1 MKIGLEL
8 SHCCPLKGPP
18 SAMAYHEL
26 PKPSM
31 FVGYIMLYPIVLMV
45 KIFVTKGYEQQ
56 NMGYNMV
63 KETKMMQ

>member
-1 MKIGLEL
+1 
-8 SHCCPLKGPP
+8 
-18 SAMAYHEL
+18 
-26 PKPSM
+26 M

-63 KETKMMQ
+63 KETKMTQ